1 MSAPVVNAPASDIAW
16 AWFPG
21 EPEWQRA
28 ALSLRTTIAGTGL
41 EVRLDR
47 PGHDLRVELI
57 DVINIDAL
65 ADAPDGFDW
74 VELTVED
81 RPKLQL
87 IWPEH
92 LTDTVLT
99 ALRSTMLAPAVV
111 PLPTPGRVNDP
122 ILDRATAT
130 SVLDLREKS
139 EKRGRLVALSALSA
153 AVLVAGGALA
163 WTMLDDDPGPET
175 KVSVAGI
182 TQTITTSTTAVT
194 TSVPDAELGEAVTAD
209 DAGEDG

>member
-1 MSAPVVNAPASDIAW
+1 MSVPVVNAPPNDIGW

-21 EPEWQRA
+21 ETEWQRA
-28 ALSLRTTIAGTGL
+28 TLSLRTTIAGTGL
-41 EVRLDR
+41 EVGLDR
-47 PGHDLRVELI
+47 PGHDMRVELI
-57 DVINIDAL
+57 NVINIDAL

-74 VELTVED
+74 VELTVEEQP
-81 RPKLQL
+81 RLQL

-111 PLPTPGRVNDP
+111 PLPTPGRVHDP
-122 ILDRATAT
+122 ILDRATAS

-153 AVLVAGGALA
+153 AVLVAGGVLA
-163 WTMLDDDPGPET
+163 WTMLDDDSGPET
-175 KVSVAGI
+175 KVNVAGI
-182 TQTITTSTTAVT
+182 TQTNTTVASTT
-194 TSVPDAELGEAVTAD
+194 VPDAELGDAVTPD
-209 DAGEDG
+209 DAGDDGG